1 LGASLGKKI
10 NFEARQRFQRGSMKL
25 SPTQSLAF
33 LFLLGLSVSG
43 WLYGIYWKRVASGN
57 VFTKEEK
64 VMIQLQDQIQVLTD
78 KNAELNE
85 QISSLYNPDSESEN
99 TAAKQAAP
107 VTPGV
112 TAPFEKI
119 ELPRKGF

>member
-1 LGASLGKKI
+1 
-10 NFEARQRFQRGSMKL
+10 MKV
-25 SPTQSLAF
+25 SPAQSLA
-33 LFLLGLSVSG
+33 LLILLGLSVSG
-43 WLYGIYWKRVASGN
+43 WLYGIYWKRVASGS

-78 KNAELNE
+78 KNAELNAR
-85 QISSLYNPDSESEN
+85 ISELSNPGGE
-99 TAAKQAAP
+99 TAITAKEKPAP